1 MIKVELS
8 AAEIAVIFE
17 ALRYAKRAK
26 LEGGAPA
33 AVTKE
38 SVDLIDQA
46 LSKLSAAKPDVE

>member
-8 AAEIAVIFE
+8 ASEVAVVVE
-17 ALRYAKRAK
+17 ALLYAKRAK

-33 AVTKE
+33 VVTKE

-46 LSKLSAAKPDVE
+46 LSKFSEAKPDVE